1 MELYIND
8 IKADL
13 FSDETV
19 KLTQT
24 IKDIRSL
31 DTVFSDYTQ
40 DFSLPASKN
49 NQKIFKYYEKGYVL
63 NSLDN
68 SKRQKATITM
78 SGFKF
83 KKGYITLKDVKI
95 KDGLPSSYKVQ
106 FVGGLSAL
114 KKLLKDTKINKLNA
128 LNDGETAHINA

>member
-40 DFSLPASKN
+40 DFSLPA
-49 NQKIFKYYEKGYVL
+49 
-63 NSLDN
+63 
-68 SKRQKATITM
+68 
-78 SGFKF
+78 
-83 KKGYITLKDVKI
+83 
-95 KDGLPSSYKVQ
+95 
-106 FVGGLSAL
+106 
-114 KKLLKDTKINKLNA
+114 
-128 LNDGETAHINA
+128 